1 VAAAHAAEAV
11 RQMRARARRLLWLN
25 PFRVEAGDDFEN
37 ANSRPFHPRL
47 ARNSGP
53 HAALE
58 EARREAVRHALE
70 NVRLVKDISE
80 LDVVSVG
87 LQPLG

>member
-37 ANSRPFHPRL
+37 ANSHARL

-58 EARREAVRHALE
+58 EARREAVLHALE